1 MSTETEMSGAGVKR
15 LVIAAAGTGGHVM
28 PGLAVAEVM
37 RGRGAEIEW
46 IGTTSGME
54 GELVERRGIPFSG
67 IAFRGVRGRG
77 LAGAVKGVFALLR
90 ASFAARALLRRAKP
104 DAVIS
109 TGGYIAVPVG
119 WAAKTL
125 GIPLVLMNCD
135 ADLLMST
142 KLLLPAAR
150 RLACG
155 FDGPAASHA
164 GAKAVV
170 TGNPVRSA
178 IVAIP
183 APDERLSGRAGRL
196 KLFVFGGS
204 LGAQVLNDVVPEA
217 LALLSPE
224 ERPEVLHQTGRGR
237 DEAVRARY
245 EALGLEARVV
255 PFIHDM
261 AAEYEACDLIVCRAG
276 ATSIS
281 EIAAAG
287 AAAVLVPFIAR
298 TTAHQEGNARFMAGE
313 GAAVHMP
320 QKAFTA
326 EALAA
331 ELRRLTHADIL
342 ALARNA
348 RKMAKP
354 DAASAVARLIDEAAG
369 RIDPPH
375 S

>member
-1 MSTETEMSGAGVKR
+1 M
-15 LVIAAAGTGGHVM
+15 
-28 PGLAVAEVM
+28 
-37 RGRGAEIEW
+37 
-46 IGTTSGME
+46 
-54 GELVERRGIPFSG
+54 
-67 IAFRGVRGRG
+67 
-77 LAGAVKGVFALLR
+77 
-90 ASFAARALLRRAKP
+90 
-104 DAVIS
+104 
-109 TGGYIAVPVG
+109 
-119 WAAKTL
+119 
-125 GIPLVLMNCD
+125 
-135 ADLLMST
+135 
-142 KLLLPAAR
+142 
-150 RLACG
+150 
-155 FDGPAASHA
+155 
-164 GAKAVV
+164 

-245 EALGLEARVV
+245 AALGLEARVV

-331 ELRRLTHADIL
+331 ELRRLTRADIL

-369 RIDPPH
+369 RLDPPH

>member
-1 MSTETEMSGAGVKR
+1 MSGAGVKR

-90 ASFAARALLRRAKP
+90 AFFAARALLRRAKP
-104 DAVIS
+104 DAVFS

-183 APDERLSGRAGRL
+183 APDERLSGRA
-196 KLFVFGGS
+196 
-204 LGAQVLNDVVPEA
+204 EA
-217 LALLSPE
+217 LQRQSDPKTCAC
-224 ERPEVLHQTGRGR
+224 
-237 DEAVRARY
+237 
-245 EALGLEARVV
+245 
-255 PFIHDM
+255 
-261 AAEYEACDLIVCRAG
+261 AAPAF
-276 ATSIS
+276 S
-281 EIAAAG
+281 EKAAALRVAPG
-287 AAAVLVPFIAR
+287 CSLTAA
-298 TTAHQEGNARFMAGE
+298 TGQNG
-313 GAAVHMP
+313 
-320 QKAFTA
+320 
-326 EALAA
+326 
-331 ELRRLTHADIL
+331 
-342 ALARNA
+342 
-348 RKMAKP
+348 
-354 DAASAVARLIDEAAG
+354 
-369 RIDPPH
+369 
-375 S
+375 